1 MKEMTLAEIRQ
12 VQLSILDKVHAF
24 CEENGITYY
33 LAAGTL
39 LGAIRHG
46 GYIPWDDDIDLYVL
60 RRDYDRLETIFNSN
74 PPDNLCLLSLDTE
87 KKYTYPF
94 IKIEDV
100 TTVLTENNNSFQCGV
115 NIDVF
120 PIDGVPDEEQ
130 ELKTFYK
137 KLGFYELLDG
147 LKSSRVVKKRGILKN
162 TILIIG
168 KVFTPFVSLRTLSKR
183 RHQFIRDTQYTS
195 KNVGELSTFAFKI
208 RFPRALFMETTDVLF
223 EGKYYKAPKDWDL
236 FLKLKFG
243 DYMQLPPIE
252 QRITHHSFKAYW
264 KRDY

>member
-12 VQLSILDKVHAF
+12 VQLSILEKVHVF
-24 CEENGITYY
+24 CIENDITYY

-39 LGAIRHG
+39 LGAIRHH

-60 RRDYDRLETIFNSN
+60 RRDYDRMEAIFNSN
-74 PPDNLCLLSLDTE
+74 APDNLHLLSLDTE
-87 KKYTYPF
+87 EDYTYPF

-100 TTVLTENNNSFQCGV
+100 TTVLKENNNSFQCGI

-120 PIDGVPDEEQ
+120 PVDGVPDDER

-137 KLGFYELLDG
+137 KLEFYEVLDG
-147 LKSSRVVKKRGILKN
+147 LKSSRVVKKRGFLKN
-162 TILIIG
+162 ILLIIG
-168 KVFTPFVSLRTLSKR
+168 KVCTLFISLRTLSR
-183 RHQFIRDTQYTS
+183 RRQLFIRDTQYTS

-208 RFPRALFMETTDVLF
+208 RFPRTLFIETADVLF
-223 EGKYYKAPKDWDL
+223 EGKYYTAPKNWDL

-243 DYMQLPPIE
+243 DYMQMPPIE

-264 KRDY
+264 KRDN